1 MLNHTE
7 GNSLKINAVIAGKT
21 SPSGWYRIGI
31 LDELFSQQ
39 GIEINQIIPK
49 ISSYPPAEKLKR
61 PLWFLAALLERITYI
76 HKLRGVDVT
85 ILQRE
90 LISTLPTVERL
101 LPGKLILDVDDAI
114 FLYKGGYAAK
124 NAAKASIGVV
134 CGNSYLADYFSNHNK
149 NIQIIPTGVNVTEMQ
164 VNQGRLNNNRKRII
178 GWLGT
183 AGNLPFF
190 EPIIADLKALLIE
203 KANDVELRIITSHA
217 SAIPAELRP
226 HCKFV
231 KWYPGIEFS
240 ELPQWSIGL
249 MPLADTEWAKGKCS
263 FKMLQYMSAGV
274 PVVVSPVGMNA
285 EVLEKG
291 GVGFGPRTGSEWY
304 SAIKSLLDDDEL
316 NRKYGSRARLVVEQD
331 YSLEYVVD
339 KWLNVFESWL

>member
-1 MLNHTE
+1 M
-7 GNSLKINAVIAGKT
+7 
-21 SPSGWYRIGI
+21 
-31 LDELFSQQ
+31 
-39 GIEINQIIPK
+39 PK
-49 ISSYPPAEKLKR
+49 ISSYPPAKKFKR
-61 PLWFLAALLERITYI
+61 PLWLLPALLERITYI
-76 HKLRGVDVT
+76 YKLRGADAT

-101 LPGKLILDVDDAI
+101 LPGKIILDVDDAI
-114 FLYKGGYAAK
+114 FLNRKGYAAR

-134 CGNSYLADYFSNHNK
+134 CGNSYLADYFSNYNK
-149 NIQIIPTGVNVTEMQ
+149 NIQIIPTGVNVSEMK
-164 VNQGRLNNNRKRII
+164 VNQNRLSNNGKRVI

-203 KANDVELRIITSHA
+203 KAKDVEFRIITSHA

-231 KWYPGIEFS
+231 QWYPGIEFS

-274 PVVVSPVGMNA
+274 PVVVSPVGMNT

-291 GVGFGPRTGSEWY
+291 EIGFGPKTGSEWY
-304 SAIKSLLDDDEL
+304 SAIKTLLDDDQL
-316 NRKYGSRARLVVEQD
+316 NQNYGNRARLVVEEN

-339 KWLNVFESWL
+339 KWLGVFESWL